1 MTTRQYKLKTLLGLL
16 LLSGLVILTAPA
28 VQAFDDAII
37 AVVDDELITLK
48 DLKDYVQSV
57 YTQLEMD
64 SGYSD
69 AKIQKIMDQ
78 VQATAIDRLIEDRLI
93 LNAANRIGIQI
104 KPELID
110 QKIETIQ
117 QRYPSEKEF
126 IAYLTSQGI
135 TLSDL
140 RLKIENQM
148 KSRFFVDHEI
158 KSQIQVSPQEI
169 TDFYRDHPEKFQRP
183 ERADVDS
190 IFIPFGSDPQNA
202 EEKITAAQS
211 LLESGTPFDQV
222 AGDYSTV
229 PSLGVISRGQ
239 MKLEIDEQIFSL
251 KEGESSPIIK
261 TDQGYFIFRLKSR
274 LAPDTLPLNDAK
286 EQIAQFLFN
295 EKLKE
300 KLQTWLEDQKK
311 ETYIEIKTP

>member
-1 MTTRQYKLKTLLGLL
+1 MTIRQYKRKTLLGLFLVGGL
-16 LLSGLVILTAPA
+16 LIFTAPA

-64 SGYSD
+64 AGYSD
-69 AKIQKIMDQ
+69 AKIQEIMNQ

-110 QKIETIQ
+110 KKIETIQ
-117 QRYPSEKEF
+117 QHYPSEKEL
-126 IAYLTSQGI
+126 IAHLTSQGMS
-135 TLSDL
+135 LSDL
-140 RLKIENQM
+140 RQKIENQM
-148 KSRFFVDHEI
+148 KSQFFVDHEI
-158 KSQIQVSPQEI
+158 KSQIQVSPREI

-183 ERADVDS
+183 ERADVES

-202 EEKITAAQS
+202 EESITAAQS

-229 PSLGVISRGQ
+229 PSLGIISRGQ
-239 MKLEIDEQIFSL
+239 MKPEIDEQIFSL
-251 KEGESSPIIK
+251 KEGKSSPVIK

-274 LAPDTLPLNDAK
+274 LAPDTLPLSDAK

-295 EKLKE
+295 EKLKA
-300 KLQTWLEDQKK
+300 KLQSWLEDQKK